1 VSNDLIVSAPGK
13 VMVSGEYVVLTG
25 STALV
30 AATDARVRVHL
41 SPRAPDGSPPPVGGS
56 QDPRTLPPEALL
68 AHRLAEEVLGLLPP
82 MNLSVDTR
90 ALREGDRKLGLG
102 SSAAAAAGVV
112 AAVAAAHGLDVT
124 SPQVRTRLLP
134 IALEGH
140 RAVAPDGSGADVAAS
155 MLGGL
160 VRVRREGGSVEAT
173 SVAWPSSLHFA
184 LLWTGSPART
194 SDLVARV
201 RSAAARDAAGHER
214 ALGPLRE
221 AAARLLDAIER
232 DDRVAAIDAVGA
244 HHEAMSDLGRWADAP
259 IVTPSLARAAELA
272 REVGGASKPSG
283 AGGGDV
289 ALAVLP
295 DASARSAL
303 EQACLAAGLTLLP
316 LRLGDGGPCV
326 ELPA

>member
-1 VSNDLIVSAPGK
+1 MSNDLIVSAPGK

-124 SPQVRTRLLP
+124 SPQVRARLLP

-140 RAVAPDGSGADVAAS
+140 RAVAPDGSGADAS
-155 MLGGL
+155 YAVLCTATEDGGAKDAQL
-160 VRVRREGGSVEAT
+160 L
-173 SVAWPSSLHFA
+173 SLLRKH
-184 LLWTGSPART
+184 GM
-194 SDLVARV
+194 
-201 RSAAARDAAGHER
+201 RDFKSK
-214 ALGPLRE
+214 
-221 AAARLLDAIER
+221 IN
-232 DDRVAAIDAVGA
+232 VFI
-244 HHEAMSDLGRWADAP
+244 
-259 IVTPSLARAAELA
+259 AELKA
-272 REVGGASKPSG
+272 KG
-283 AGGGDV
+283 
-289 ALAVLP
+289 
-295 DASARSAL
+295 
-303 EQACLAAGLTLLP
+303 
-316 LRLGDGGPCV
+316 
-326 ELPA
+326 